1 MKKNANLLNLGDKNN
16 YALFAKIP
24 YGGVYEGFEEFG
36 QFGDDSTWAFWLNW
50 TGDNSSCIFWLR
62 FDIVDIR
69 KGDKK
74 ISLQE
79 YNTWAGVDPLVYYK
93 DNTDE
98 SCIELYARANAMRPG
113 NVQLLSQSYNRNII
127 MIDRLTRTVKD
138 GELTPALVLN
148 SPALTGIVIES
159 HEGGSKN
166 LDGGGNASWDIDVAK
181 DGYTAIAV
189 TGVDLNEFPCYI
201 NRFSVQNNHAYL
213 TVSSSSQAVQNLIP
227 KIFIAYVK
235 NTIW

>member
-1 MKKNANLLNLGDKNN
+1 MKKNANLLNLKDKNN

-24 YGGVYEGFEEFG
+24 YGGVYANFEEFG

-62 FDIVDIR
+62 FDVADIR
-69 KGDKK
+69 GGDKK

-93 DNTDE
+93 DNVDE

-148 SPALTGIVIES
+148 SPTLTGIVVEAHTGES
-159 HEGGSKN
+159 EN
-166 LDGGGNASWDIDVAK
+166 LNANGNVSWDIDVTK
-181 DGYTAIAV
+181 EGYTAIAV
-189 TGVDLNEFPCYI
+189 TGIDLNSFDCSI

-213 TVSSSSQAVQNLIP
+213 SVYSSGQAVQNLVP
-227 KIFIAYVK
+227 KIFVAYTK

>member
-24 YGGVYEGFEEFG
+24 YGGAYSVFEEFG

-62 FDIVDIR
+62 FDIADIQ

-74 ISLQE
+74 ICLRE
-79 YNTWAGVDPLVYYK
+79 FNTWAGADPLVYYK

-98 SCIELYARANAMRPG
+98 SCIELYARAKAARPG

-148 SPALTGIVIES
+148 SPTLTGIVLEAYTG
-159 HEGGSKN
+159 ESKN
-166 LDGGGNASWDIDVAK
+166 LNANGNVSWDIDVSK
-181 DGYTAIAV
+181 NGYTAIAV
-189 TGVDLNEFPCYI
+189 TGIDLNSFDCSI

-213 TVSSSSQAVQNLIP
+213 SVYSGSQAVQNLVP
-227 KIFIAYVK
+227 KIFVAYTK

>member
-1 MKKNANLLNLGDKNN
+1 MKKNANLLNLDDKNN

-24 YGGVYEGFEEFG
+24 YGGAYAGFEEFG

-62 FDIVDIR
+62 FDVANIR
-69 KGDKK
+69 EGDKK
-74 ISLQE
+74 ICLQE
-79 YNTWAGVDPLVYYK
+79 YNTWAGADPLAYYK

-148 SPALTGIVIES
+148 SPTLTGIVVEAHTGES
-159 HEGGSKN
+159 EN
-166 LDGGGNASWDIDVAK
+166 LNANGNTSWDIDVTK
-181 DGYTAIAV
+181 EGYTAIAV
-189 TGVDLNEFPCYI
+189 TGIDLNSFDCSI

-213 TVSSSSQAVQNLIP
+213 SVYSSGQAVQNLVP
-227 KIFIAYVK
+227 KIFVAYTK

>member
-1 MKKNANLLNLGDKNN
+1 MKKNANLLNLQDKNN

-24 YGGVYEGFEEFG
+24 YGGACAGFEEFG

-74 ISLQE
+74 ICLRE
-79 YNTWAGVDPLVYYK
+79 FNTWNGADPLVYYK
-93 DNTDE
+93 DNVDE
-98 SCIELYARANAMRPG
+98 SCIELYARTNSMRPG

-127 MIDRLTRTVKD
+127 MIDRLTRTVKG
-138 GELTPALVLN
+138 GELTPAIVLN
-148 SPALTGIVIES
+148 SPTLTGIVVEA
-159 HEGGSKN
+159 HTGESKN
-166 LDGGGNASWDIDVAK
+166 LNANGNVSWDIDVAK
-181 DGYTAIAV
+181 EGYTAIAV
-189 TGVDLNEFPCYI
+189 TGIDLNSFPCSI

-213 TVSSSSQAVQNLIP
+213 SVYSSGQAIQNLVP
-227 KIFIAYVK
+227 KIFVAYTK

>member
-1 MKKNANLLNLGDKNN
+1 MKKNANLLNLDDKNN

-62 FDIVDIR
+62 FDVADIR
-69 KGDKK
+69 EGDKK
-74 ISLQE
+74 ICLQE
-79 YNTWAGVDPLVYYK
+79 YNTWADAKPLVYYK

-98 SCIELYARANAMRPG
+98 GCIELYARANAMRPG

-148 SPALTGIVIES
+148 SPTLTGIVIES
-159 HEGGSKN
+159 YEGEPKN
-166 LDGGGNASWDIDVAK
+166 LDANGNVSWDIDVAK
-181 DGYTAIAV
+181 EGYTAIEV
-189 TGVDLNEFPCYI
+189 TGVDLNGFNCSI

-213 TVSSSSQAVQNLIP
+213 TVYSSGQAIQNIVP
-227 KIFIAYVK
+227 KIFVAYTK